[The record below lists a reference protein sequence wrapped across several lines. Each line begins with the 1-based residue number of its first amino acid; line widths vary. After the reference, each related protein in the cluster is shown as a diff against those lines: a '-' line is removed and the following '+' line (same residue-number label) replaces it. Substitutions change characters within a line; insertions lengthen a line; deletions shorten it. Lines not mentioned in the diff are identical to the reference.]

1 MSSYFAYF
9 KIKFLNEIQYKVA
22 AIAGICTQ
30 IAWGA
35 MYIMLYTVFLNNSS
49 NKTMSISQMSTYI
62 WLQQSLFM
70 LFNIWSVD
78 NNILE
83 QIKDGSISMELL
95 KPVEL
100 YKIWHAKTLGR
111 KLALVILR
119 VIPLFIICNILP
131 LGIYGFSLPTDLKVG
146 ILFLI
151 TLILATLLVM
161 SYIMLIYI
169 AVIFTKSQRGIKM
182 VFQLFAEFFSGLVIP
197 LAFLPDVLINIIKF
211 TPFYYMQN
219 LPFNIYIGYTKDLKE
234 IIFSIIVQIL
244 WIIVLT
250 IFGKIVLK
258 KKIKKIEIQGG

>member
-9 KIKFLNEIQYKVA
+9 KIKFLNEIQYKIA

-30 IAWGA
+30 FAWGA
-35 MYIMLYTVFLNNSS
+35 MYIMLYSVFLNNSS
-49 NKTMSISQMSTYI
+49 NHTMTISQMSTYI
-62 WLQQSLFM
+62 WLQQGLYM
-70 LFNIWSVD
+70 LFNIWSID
-78 NNILE
+78 KNILE

-111 KLALVILR
+111 KIALVVLR
-119 VIPLFIICNILP
+119 VVPLFIVCNILP
-131 LGIYGFSLPTDLKVG
+131 LGIYGFSLPIDLKAG
-146 ILFLI
+146 ILFFI

-169 AVIFTKSQRGIKM
+169 SVIFTKSPRGIKM
-182 VFQLFAEFFSGLVIP
+182 VFQLVAEFFSGLIIP
-197 LAFLPDVLINIIKF
+197 LAFMPDKLVNVLKL

-219 LPFNIYIGYTKDLKE
+219 LPFNIYIGYTKDLNE
-234 IIFSIIVQIL
+234 IIFSIILQIF
-244 WIIVLT
+244 WISILT
-250 IFGKIVLK
+250 AFGKILLD